1 MSLLKEFFAATPVA
15 QPKEVHYVKV
25 INAISAAPVEVD
37 GEMVA
42 KLCVTISDGESE
54 RDLYVFRDSV
64 AGLPTFIP
72 KGGLNAAVTFV
83 RSKDVNPKTGNP
95 YVNAVAI
102 GIGA

>member
-1 MSLLKEFFAATPVA
+1 MSLLQKFLAATPVA
-15 QPKEVHYVKV
+15 QPREVHYGKL
-25 INAISAAPVEVD
+25 INALSAAPVEID

-42 KLCVTISDGESE
+42 KMQVTVDFDGEI
-54 RDLYVFRDSV
+54 RNLYIFRDAV

-72 KGGLNAAVTFV
+72 KGGLNAAVTFQL
-83 RSKDVNPKTGNP
+83 SKDVNPKTGEP